1 MADSQNTRVTVNLIP
16 KAAKA
21 MKDESH
27 DSAMNQTDVV
37 NRALIVYRYLQQAM
51 RENKE
56 ILLGSEGK
64 TEILRIV

>member
-1 MADSQNTRVTVNLIP
+1 MAASQNTRVTVNLIP

-21 MKDESH
+21 MKDESQ
-27 DSAMNQTDVV
+27 DSEMNQTDVV
-37 NRALIVYRYLQQAM
+37 NRALIVYRYLQQAT

-56 ILLGSEGK
+56 ILLGSEGR